1 MPSQTQQAITLLD
14 TLVKQNG
21 ALVEALSAIQGLYG
35 GDTTATLAAIKSAIA
50 SIAESTSDSAVSEGL
65 QNLQNDIDALEVL
78 IGDTSDTRDDATV
91 FGKFAAIIYSLS
103 SLATKQDIAGLAEK
117 TDLEAL
123 ATAQNVTDAK
133 NEILAAL
140 PQEATEQEIDE
151 LFPSES

>member
-1 MPSQTQQAITLLD
+1 MPSQTQQAITSLD

-103 SLATKQDIAGLAEK
+103 SLATKQDI
-117 TDLEAL
+117 
-123 ATAQNVTDAK
+123 TDAK
-133 NEILAAL
+133 GELLTAINNIDNYPLLTDQQINDIVDVADE
-140 PQEATEQEIDE
+140 TEE
-151 LFPSES
+151 SE